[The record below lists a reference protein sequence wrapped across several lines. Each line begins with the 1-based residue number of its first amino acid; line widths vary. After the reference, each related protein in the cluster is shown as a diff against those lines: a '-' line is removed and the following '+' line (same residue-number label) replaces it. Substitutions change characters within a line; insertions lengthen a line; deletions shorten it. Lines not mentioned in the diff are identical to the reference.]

1 MDGGSNSNK
10 RSPQILLDGDDDED
24 GDDEVG
30 PMMLQSTMT
39 SSSMVMTSPSH
50 KQRRSVARRRRR
62 SSARF
67 LHHLGGSNNAL
78 LNLDRD
84 GEDDDGENLGGIGGM
99 MDGEADDI
107 LNSTQNINSVY
118 KQAIRM
124 NAENKINASNSW
136 NLSLIDHLDRVTMS
150 SKGASS
156 TSSSATGFSSR
167 TMDDS
172 LVVDGVNFTKASCTL
187 DASVK
192 IYSYRVDDVH
202 LTSYKVLANL
212 NRTDHKQSNKSNDR
226 SNNSANNN
234 GHGANGD
241 RDDEDDHESS
251 HGSNGRSKNNTTC
264 TLERNL
270 GKFRLSK
277 KTQRREFVRF
287 ETDVLY

>member
-1 MDGGSNSNK
+1 MM
-10 RSPQILLDGDDDED
+10 DDDYIDGPEGSQFLLED
-24 GDDEVG
+24 DGNEDDDVG
-30 PMMLQSTMT
+30 PMMLQSTA
-39 SSSMVMTSPSH
+39 SSSNLMTSPNP
-50 KQRRSVARRRRR
+50 KRRSVSAAHRRRRR

-67 LHHLGGSNNAL
+67 LHHLGSKNAVMNDDHDNDVEGL
-78 LNLDRD
+78 I
-84 GEDDDGENLGGIGGM
+84 DDDT
-99 MDGEADDI
+99 DDI

-150 SKGASS
+150 SKGGSGP
-156 TSSSATGFSSR
+156 SSAGR

-172 LVVDGVNFTKASCTL
+172 LIVDGVNFTKASCTL

-212 NRTDHKQSNKSNDR
+212 NRTDHGGGASGSKQTNGRNNSS
-226 SNNSANNN
+226 SNNDKDID
-234 GHGANGD
+234 GD
-241 RDDEDDHESS
+241 DADHDSS
-251 HGSNGRSKNNTTC
+251 RAGNGRSKNGPSGGTTC

-270 GKFRLSK
+270 GM
-277 KTQRREFVRF
+277 
-287 ETDVLY
+287 